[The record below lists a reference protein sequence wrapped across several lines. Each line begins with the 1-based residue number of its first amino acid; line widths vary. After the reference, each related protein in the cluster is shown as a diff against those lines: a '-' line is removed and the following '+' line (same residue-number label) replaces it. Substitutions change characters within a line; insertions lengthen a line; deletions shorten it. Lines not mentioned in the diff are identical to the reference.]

1 MKISGFT
8 FIKNALIYDYP
19 IIEAIL
25 SILPLCDELVV
36 AVGKSDDET
45 LALIQGIDPTK
56 IKIIET
62 VWDESLRR
70 GGFVLAEET
79 NKAFKAIAKDSDWC
93 FYIQGDEVM
102 HEKYIP
108 IVREAMLRYKD
119 NLAIDGLVFDYKH
132 FYGSYDYI
140 GVASKWYHSEI
151 RVVRNNSAIYSYKD
165 AQGFRKNEDQKL
177 NVKLIKAEI
186 YHYGWVK
193 EPAAMQKKQE
203 TFNKLWHNDEWI
215 ENNVV
220 KSDTFD
226 YKANVAELKP
236 FKGTHPEVMKDRI
249 LRINWK
255 FEEDPSFNN
264 SSIKDK
270 MKYFLKKYLRLD
282 TYYKNY
288 KVI

>member
-19 IIEAIL
+19 IVEAIQ
-25 SILPLCDELVV
+25 SILPLCDEFIV
-36 AVGKSDDET
+36 AVGKSDDDT
-45 LALIQGIDPTK
+45 LALIQGIDPSK

-62 VWDESLRR
+62 EWDESLRT

-79 NKAFKAIAKDSDWC
+79 NKALRAISIDSDWC

-102 HEKYIP
+102 HEKYLP
-108 IVREAMLRYKD
+108 IVREAMLKHKD
-119 NLAIDGLVFDYKH
+119 NLNVDGLVFDYRH
-132 FYGSYDYI
+132 FYGSYDYV
-140 GVASKWYHSEI
+140 GVASKWYLSEI
-151 RVVRNNSAIYSYKD
+151 RVIRNKASIYSYKD
-165 AQGFRKNEDQKL
+165 AQGFRKDDDQKL
-177 NVKLIKAEI
+177 NVKLINAEI

-193 EPAAMQKKQE
+193 EPSAMQKKQE

-226 YKANVAELKP
+226 YKANVSQLKR
-236 FKGTHPEVMKDRI
+236 FKHSHPEVMKERI
-249 LRINWK
+249 NRINWK

-270 MKYFLKKYLRLD
+270 MKHFLKKYLGIN

-288 KVI
+288 KVV